1 MYGDISAGVWIY
13 NNVDEEMWE
22 EVREGIL
29 EGGLLA
35 DCDLDLDHDCEEEE
49 EEEEA
54 ENQNK

>member
-13 NNVDEEMWE
+13 NNVGEEMWE

-29 EGGLLA
+29 EDGLLA
-35 DCDLDLDHDCEEEE
+35 DCELDLDHDCEEEE
-49 EEEEA
+49 EA